1 MDRQREAEQMRR
13 IVIGT
18 VIALLIAGALLV
30 VTYLWLFR
38 KLLS

>member
-1 MDRQREAEQMRR
+1 MDRQRENERMRQ

-18 VIALLIAGALLV
+18 VIGLLIAGALLV

-38 KLLS
+38 KLLN